1 MAIPLSLL
9 GEEYNGAPIQMK
21 GNFNKC
27 ASATSQPHYLS
38 WAPIHTAEPDFHH
51 PECFGGIVLD

>member
-1 MAIPLSLL
+1 
-9 GEEYNGAPIQMK
+9 MK